1 MSIAILFDQKNP
13 VPWVKLLEEKL
24 PNTSVEVYPSIK
36 EPEQVTFAVCWKPEK
51 DALSQFPNLKVVQS
65 IGAGVDHI
73 FKSQQLSHSVQVCR
87 IIDSQLTQD
96 LYEYVLTGLMSYIRD
111 FSIYFNDQLTKT
123 WKPKRYQTIGQ
134 TTVTVLGLGSI
145 GAFIAKELAKIGFT
159 VRGWSKNLK
168 SIEGV
173 ETFNQQE
180 LSNAINGSDALVNVL
195 PLTRETENMINK
207 ELMAQLNPGAYFI
220 NVGRGAHLVESDLLE
235 LIDNQHL
242 SGALMDVFRT
252 EPLPEDHP
260 FWSNPKITVT
270 PHVASITTLTNAVDI
285 AVENWNRHLHSKK
298 LLHEVSVI
306 QGY

>member
-1 MSIAILFDQKNP
+1 MSIAIIFDQKNP
-13 VPWVKLLEEKL
+13 EPWVKLLEEKL

-73 FKSQQLSHSVQVCR
+73 FKGQQLSDSVQVCR

-96 LYEYVLTGLMSYIRD
+96 LYEYVLTGLMSYLRD
-111 FSIYFNDQLTKT
+111 FPKYFNDQLTKT

-145 GAFIAKELAKIGFT
+145 GAFIAKELAEIGFN
-159 VRGWSKNLK
+159 VRGWSRNLK
-168 SIEGV
+168 KIAGV
-173 ETFNQQE
+173 QTYQQDQ
-180 LSNAINGSDALVNVL
+180 LTIALHQSDVLVNVL
-195 PLTRETENMINK
+195 PLTPDTEDILNSQTMS
-207 ELMAQLNPGAYFI
+207 LLNPGGYMI
-220 NVGRGAHLVESDLLE
+220 NVGRGAHLVENDLME
-235 LIDNQHL
+235 LIESGQL
-242 SGALMDVFRT
+242 SGALLDVFRT
-252 EPLPEDHP
+252 EPLPIQHP
-260 FWSNPKITVT
+260 FWNHPKITIT

-285 AVENWNRHLHSKK
+285 AVENWNRHLHRKK

>member
-13 VPWVKLLEEKL
+13 EPWVKLLEEKL

-73 FKSQQLSHSVQVCR
+73 FKSQQLSDSVQVCR

-96 LYEYVLTGLMSYIRD
+96 LYEYVLTGLMSYLRD
-111 FSIYFNDQLTKT
+111 FSKYFNDQLTRT

-145 GAFIAKELAKIGFT
+145 GAFIAKELAEIGFN
-159 VRGWSKNLK
+159 VRGWSKNPK
-168 SIEGV
+168 KIAGV
-173 ETFNQQE
+173 QTYKQDQLTVALQQ
-180 LSNAINGSDALVNVL
+180 SDVLVNVL
-195 PLTRETENMINK
+195 PLTPDTEDILNSQTMS
-207 ELMAQLNPGAYFI
+207 LLNPGGYMI
-220 NVGRGAHLVESDLLE
+220 NVGRGAHLVENDLME
-235 LIDNQHL
+235 LIESGQL
-242 SGALMDVFRT
+242 SGALLDVFRT
-252 EPLPEDHP
+252 EPLPGQHP
-260 FWSNPKITVT
+260 FWNHPKITIT

-285 AVENWNRHLHSKK
+285 VVENWNRHLHSKK